1 MENYV
6 NEKDIAVV
14 RTPKELGKAIK
25 EDKETIE
32 IEGDLAAKVI
42 RIKATGKVAWGV
54 AAAALGVGIFAIV
67 HTPHA
72 TVATAPVGGAGG
84 AISFTGGAVSTGA
97 AGAIL
102 GPAAITALTVA
113 VTAGGLGAL
122 TTLRNKY
129 KIANK
134 SKNRLTL
141 QKKK

>member
-1 MENYV
+1 MEEYIDS
-6 NEKDIAVV
+6 NEVAVV
-14 RTPKELGKAIK
+14 KTSKELGQAIK
-25 EDKETIE
+25 EEKETIE

-54 AAAALGVGIFAIV
+54 AAAALGIGVFAII

-72 TVATAPVGGAGG
+72 TVATAPAGGVGG

-113 VTAGGLGAL
+113 VAAGGVGAL

-134 SKNRLTL
+134 SKGHVTL
-141 QKKK
+141 KKK

>member
-1 MENYV
+1 MEEYIENSDV
-6 NEKDIAVV
+6 TVV
-14 RTPKELGKAIK
+14 KTSKELGQAIK
-25 EDKETIE
+25 AEKETIE

-54 AAAALGVGIFAIV
+54 AAAALGIGVFAIV

-72 TVATAPVGGAGG
+72 TVATAPAGGVGG

-102 GPAAITALTVA
+102 GPAAITALTIAVA
-113 VTAGGLGAL
+113 AGGIGAL

-129 KIANK
+129 KITNK
-134 SKNRLTL
+134 SKGHVVL
-141 QKKK
+141 KKK